1 MRPSSGPTSAI
12 SPRRFS
18 LTRSWHEWRSITG
31 TRHKVGPSSSTRNWL
46 VRRPTYALPWLA
58 VAALLDLAHAY
69 LAIADIGGAR
79 ARSLKPIVSLDGA
92 RQLGTLI
99 AEFDDIRGQLADAA
113 ETLVGSSAL
122 TPAELRLL
130 PFLSTYLTFEEIAGR
145 LSLSRHTIKSQA
157 IAVYAKL
164 QATSRSQAVERAI
177 ELGLIEPLPGLLLAR
192 GTPED

>member
-1 MRPSSGPTSAI
+1 MAI
-12 SPRRFS
+12 
-18 LTRSWHEWRSITG
+18 
-31 TRHKVGPSSSTRNWL
+31 HKGDQAQGRAEL
-46 VRRPTYALPWLA
+46 VHAQLARAEATYATPWLA
-58 VAALLDLAHAY
+58 LGALLHVARAY

-79 ARSLKPIVSLDGA
+79 ATVAEAERIA
-92 RQLGTLI
+92 RRRPALGTLI
-99 AEFDDIRGQLADAA
+99 AEFDEIRGQLADAA

-192 GTPED
+192 GTPDD

>member
-1 MRPSSGPTSAI
+1 M
-12 SPRRFS
+12 
-18 LTRSWHEWRSITG
+18 
-31 TRHKVGPSSSTRNWL
+31 
-46 VRRPTYALPWLA
+46 
-58 VAALLDLAHAY
+58 
-69 LAIADIGGAR
+69 
-79 ARSLKPIVSLDGA
+79 
-92 RQLGTLI
+92 
-99 AEFDDIRGQLADAA
+99 
-113 ETLVGSSAL
+113 GSSAL

-192 GTPED
+192 GTPDD